1 MAGVGCVFLFPGVV
15 AAAASTMVAAF
26 TLLRT
31 VGENAPPVLWPS
43 SKSESRPM
51 RAWNSVGDDSRTG
64 EGRRRRAAAPS
75 ERRDSHASKK
85 SPALFCESAVPGVDP
100 APAELKLRSKSSVVR
115 EKAAAGVMGVRA
127 AGLGDLG
134 VSGALRAGSVGVD
147 AKRFATAASCACSVL
162 GESGWPSGARG
173 ARRSDNASLALS
185 AGFSLSNTRVC
196 FGSERGRE
204 TSREGRGGR
213 GQRRVPDAK
222 RCFASEHE
230 TRDAMTRPRE
240 GDRAGA
246 RAYLEGVVP
255 HDPAS
260 VASRARLH
268 GGLRLHAAGVRE
280 RARARH
286 SAGTR
291 LGRAK
296 TRSFGSRKTTVF
308 PPLSFARIGDWKHI

>member
-1 MAGVGCVFLFPGVV
+1 
-15 AAAASTMVAAF
+15 
-26 TLLRT
+26 
-31 VGENAPPVLWPS
+31 
-43 SKSESRPM
+43 M

-115 EKAAAGVMGVRA
+115 EKAAAGVAGVRA

-185 AGFSLSNTRVC
+185 AGFSLSNTRVL
-196 FGSERGRE
+196 FGSERGRDVAG
-204 TSREGRGGR
+204 REGRTRSEDGFPT
-213 GQRRVPDAK
+213 RRDV
-222 RCFASEHE
+222 
-230 TRDAMTRPRE
+230 
-240 GDRAGA
+240 
-246 RAYLEGVVP
+246 
-255 HDPAS
+255 
-260 VASRARLH
+260 SRANTKR
-268 GGLRLHAAGVRE
+268 V
-280 RARARH
+280 
-286 SAGTR
+286 TR
-291 LGRAK
+291 
-296 TRSFGSRKTTVF
+296 
-308 PPLSFARIGDWKHI
+308 

>member
-1 MAGVGCVFLFPGVV
+1 
-15 AAAASTMVAAF
+15 
-26 TLLRT
+26 
-31 VGENAPPVLWPS
+31 
-43 SKSESRPM
+43 
-51 RAWNSVGDDSRTG
+51 
-64 EGRRRRAAAPS
+64 
-75 ERRDSHASKK
+75 
-85 SPALFCESAVPGVDP
+85 
-100 APAELKLRSKSSVVR
+100 
-115 EKAAAGVMGVRA
+115 
-127 AGLGDLG
+127 LG

-162 GESGWPSGARG
+162 GESGWPSGASG

-260 VASRARLH
+260 VTSRARLH

-308 PPLSFARIGDWKHI
+308 PPLSFARIGDWVSHIEKSEFRAFIFSTHDDRKDPPSHGVL